1 MGKIAAEYGQTV
13 RLENH
18 GAAGDLVSIRKV
30 MDGVTQKNVRIKLN
44 GLPADAEDFPRR
56 FQLVEDI
63 IDDTPHFHELDRGGF
78 PYQIQ
83 SDLLIDAGWDGW

>member
-30 MDGVTQKNVRIKLN
+30 MDGVTQKNVRIKVNVSVVKTQPLFKISN
-44 GLPADAEDFPRR
+44 LRR
-56 FQLVEDI
+56 LF
-63 IDDTPHFHELDRGGF
+63 
-78 PYQIQ
+78 
-83 SDLLIDAGWDGW
+83 SDLAAPRYGMLKE